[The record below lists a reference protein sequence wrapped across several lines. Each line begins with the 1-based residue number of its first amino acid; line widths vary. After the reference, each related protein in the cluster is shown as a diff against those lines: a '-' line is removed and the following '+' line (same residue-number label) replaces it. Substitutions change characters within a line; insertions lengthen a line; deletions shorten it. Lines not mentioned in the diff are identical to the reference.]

1 MRRFA
6 VGLSIG
12 LAFTMFVWC
21 GGSEAP
27 VPSPTPTDSGS
38 ASSASSAGGATSS
51 SGAASSSGATS
62 SSSGATSS
70 SSGVTSSSSSTG
82 GPAVCNPKCTT
93 GRECCD
99 GQCVN
104 LGNDPM
110 NCGACGTACK
120 GDTPYC
126 DGKCTKAPCQDGNVC
141 AGTASCC
148 GNTCCKADELCCRN
162 DGPVSG
168 LPKCF
173 APTEQQK
180 TCPQGC
186 APLCVSDRDKKHD
199 FAPVNPRDVL
209 ESVSRLPM
217 TTWSYKDDPRGTRH
231 LGPMAQDFKAE
242 LKLGGTDRAYES
254 LDAHGVA
261 LTSIQA
267 LYQMMQEQ
275 NARITALEEENRKL
289 RDRAR

>member
-6 VGLSIG
+6 IAVSLGLV
-12 LAFTMFVWC
+12 LVAFVRC

-27 VPSPTPTDSGS
+27 VPSPTATTDSG
-38 ASSASSAGGATSS
+38 ATSSGTATSSSSSAGGATSS
-51 SGAASSSGATS
+51 SS

-70 SSGVTSSSSSTG
+70 SSSSSSSGTVE
-82 GPAVCNPKCTT
+82 ACDPKCGQ
-93 GRECCD
+93 GRECC
-99 GQCVN
+99 GGKCVN
-104 LGNDPM
+104 TGNDPQ
-110 NCGACGTACK
+110 NCGGCGTACK
-120 GDTPYC
+120 GETPYC
-126 DGKCTKAPCQDGNVC
+126 DGKCTKAPCEGGGNNCDV
-141 AGTASCC
+141 GTTCC
-148 GNTCCKADELCCRN
+148 GNQCCKAGQICCRS

-168 LPKCF
+168 FATCF
-173 APTEQQK
+173 TPTDEQK

-209 ESVSRLPM
+209 DSVSRLPM
-217 TTWSYKDDPRGTRH
+217 STWSYKDDPRGTRH

-267 LYQMMQEQ
+267 LYQMVQEQ

-289 RDRAR
+289 RERER